1 MVDTLEQ
8 LPTDRIPP
16 TQEEKEMLS
25 WLYLDP
31 RENVRQTATKVGG
44 EFRTVLWIAVVF
56 FLLSIPPADGIL
68 HSFFPMT
75 QRHPFLTT
83 GAKTF
88 IFLLIAWVLLNAS
101 YLWKNT

>member
-1 MVDTLEQ
+1 MTDTLQQ

-31 RENVRQTATKVGG
+31 RETVRQTASKVGG

-56 FLLSIPPADGIL
+56 FMLSLPQADAVL

-75 QRHPFLTT
+75 QRHALFTS

-88 IFLLIAWVLLNAS
+88 FFVVVAWVLINSS
-101 YLWKNT
+101 YLWK